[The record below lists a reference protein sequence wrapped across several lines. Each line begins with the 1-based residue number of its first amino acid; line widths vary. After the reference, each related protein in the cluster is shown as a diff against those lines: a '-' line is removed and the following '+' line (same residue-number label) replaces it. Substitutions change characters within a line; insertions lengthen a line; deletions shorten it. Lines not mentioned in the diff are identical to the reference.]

1 MENRLVIAKEEG
13 EWGRYRDEVWCEKM
27 QTSTYRMNKQQE
39 PIVSTGSYIQYPV
52 INYHGKEYKKE
63 CTYIY
68 NWITLLYKQKSTQHC
83 KLAILQLKSLKK
95 YGITTLGKRK
105 LSISY
110 FHAFNKLRHTIQ
122 V

>member
-1 MENRLVIAKEEG
+1 MIAKEEG

-68 NWITLLYKQKSTQHC
+68 N
-83 KLAILQLKSLKK
+83 
-95 YGITTLGKRK
+95 
-105 LSISY
+105 
-110 FHAFNKLRHTIQ
+110 
-122 V
+122 